1 MSSLL
6 DILNTVNNALADD
19 SGFDLSELDK
29 AVAEMHLKLTEPEWA
44 IEDEVLREECQKL
57 VVQWAAQ
64 RYLDGVTDLE
74 LDKPL
79 ADTDVA
85 NPPSTPTSTDTKIE
99 TLSRVYFKDDD
110 PYRQSFI
117 KSFTD
122 LLTSEKNKARIDE
135 VERRKEANTKLA
147 RLLTELKK
155 ETTRSQGLDSGE
167 IQVVLMAESKIRR
180 HFQQVEQLRIKDRLA
195 ELREME

>member
-6 DILNTVNNALADD
+6 DILNTLNNALADD

-44 IEDEVLREECQKL
+44 IEDETLREECQKL

-85 NPPSTPTSTDTKIE
+85 NPPTPTDTNTSFKEQLERILKGYHDRLLMTE
-99 TLSRVYFKDDD
+99 TAYD
-110 PYRQSFI
+110 I
-117 KSFTD
+117 KQRNTA
-122 LLTSEKNKARIDE
+122 LTSIINLVDKEVIGEDEDLDVQSEFDKLDIPHTETDKYPYLYSVRQASRNILKAKQRAII
-135 VERRKEANTKLA
+135 
-147 RLLTELKK
+147 
-155 ETTRSQGLDSGE
+155 RSN
-167 IQVVLMAESKIRR
+167 R
-180 HFQQVEQLRIKDRLA
+180 
-195 ELREME
+195 

>member
-44 IEDEVLREECQKL
+44 IEDEALREECQKL

-85 NPPSTPTSTDTKIE
+85 NPPTPTDTN
-99 TLSRVYFKDDD
+99 TSFKEE
-110 PYRQSFI
+110 
-117 KSFTD
+117 
-122 LLTSEKNKARIDE
+122 LEKLE
-135 VERRKEANTKLA
+135 VEFLHGVPVKLPPATITSIINLVDKEVAEYQ
-147 RLLTELKK
+147 RLYIDAVEIGLKGVGLSLNEK
-155 ETTRSQGLDSGE
+155 EWLDL
-167 IQVVLMAESKIRR
+167 IAV
-180 HFQQVEQLRIKDRLA
+180 
-195 ELREME
+195 LRESQKTAQRVCR

>member
-44 IEDEVLREECQKL
+44 IEDETLREECQKL

-85 NPPSTPTSTDTKIE
+85 NPPTPTDTNTSFKEQLERILEYFRSEIRSDSLVTDTVRLYEATTALINLVDK
-99 TLSRVYFKDDD
+99 
-110 PYRQSFI
+110 
-117 KSFTD
+117 
-122 LLTSEKNKARIDE
+122 E
-135 VERRKEANTKLA
+135 VIGSDQKMPPN
-147 RLLTELKK
+147 
-155 ETTRSQGLDSGE
+155 SGMYPDTFGIRNSLRAE
-167 IQVVLMAESKIRR
+167 QRAIIRESK
-180 HFQQVEQLRIKDRLA
+180 
-195 ELREME
+195 

>member
-44 IEDEVLREECQKL
+44 IEDEALREECQKL

-85 NPPSTPTSTDTKIE
+85 NPPTPTDTN
-99 TLSRVYFKDDD
+99 TSFKEE
-110 PYRQSFI
+110 
-117 KSFTD
+117 
-122 LLTSEKNKARIDE
+122 LEKLE
-135 VERRKEANTKLA
+135 VEFLHGVPVKLPPATITSIINLVDKEVIGSDQKMPPN
-147 RLLTELKK
+147 
-155 ETTRSQGLDSGE
+155 SGMYPDTFG
-167 IQVVLMAESKIRR
+167 IRNSLRAEQRAIIRD
-180 HFQQVEQLRIKDRLA
+180 KP
-195 ELREME
+195 